1 MLGRRHDHH
10 PHPRTS
16 HLTRRLSDPFAQRRP
31 RPSPGG
37 SFCWPTTVTPTPHPP
52 PDPETT
58 MSETLTGAQALI
70 RALELEGVDTIFG
83 VPGGAILPA
92 YDPILDS
99 PIRHVLARHE
109 QGAGH
114 MASGYAHASGR
125 VGVAM
130 ATSGPGAT
138 NLITALQDAFMDSI
152 PLVAVTGQVG
162 MASIGYDAFQEAHT
176 WGISMPCTKHNYLVT
191 EPDAIADAIHEAF
204 HLASTG
210 RPGPVL
216 VDIPKNILNATLTWR
231 GPGKLDLPGYRPSV
245 EGHPKQ
251 VKAAVRLIAESERPV
266 LYLGGGVIR
275 ANATEEALRF
285 AELANL
291 PAVTTLM
298 ARGAIPDSH
307 PLCLGMP
314 GMHGNYTAIT
324 AMQRADVL
332 IAVGARFDDRVTG
345 DVAAF
350 APHARVI
357 HVDVDPA
364 EIAKVRTPE
373 IPIVGDAR
381 AVLRQLIVAMEKLL
395 GGESAP
401 EREPWLETLRGW
413 QRDKPLSYTQ
423 DEAGPIQQQ
432 YVIEELHRL
441 TGGDAVVVAGVG
453 QHQMWAS
460 QFWRFERPRT
470 WINSGGLGTMGYA
483 VPAAVGA
490 KTAVPDRTV
499 WAIDGDGCFQMTC
512 QELITASVE
521 GIPIKVA
528 VMNNQS
534 LGMVKQWQ
542 RLFYH
547 GRYSAVDLT
556 DHTPDYVKLAEAMG
570 CAGLRA
576 DHPGEVRPVL
586 EKAMAINDRPVV
598 VEFRCDPDAMV
609 FPMVPA
615 GGSNDLVVLGPE
627 DLAPSADDT
636 GALA

>member
-1 MLGRRHDHH
+1 
-10 PHPRTS
+10 
-16 HLTRRLSDPFAQRRP
+16 
-31 RPSPGG
+31 
-37 SFCWPTTVTPTPHPP
+37 
-52 PDPETT
+52 

-70 RALELEGVDTIFG
+70 RALELEGVDTVFG

-152 PLVAVTGQVG
+152 PVVAVTGQVG

-191 EPDAIADAIHEAF
+191 EPEAIADSVHEAF
-204 HLASTG
+204 HLAATG

-216 VDIPKNILNATLTWR
+216 VDIPKNILNAPLTWR
-231 GPGKLDLPGYRPSV
+231 GPGTLDLPGYRPRV

-275 ANATEEALRF
+275 ADAAEEALRF

-324 AMQRADVL
+324 AMQRADLL

-350 APHARVI
+350 APHAKVV

-381 AVLRQLIVAMEKLL
+381 AVLRQLIAAMEKLL
-395 GGESAP
+395 GGGSAP
-401 EREPWLETLRGW
+401 DRAPWLETLRRW
-413 QRDKPLSYTQ
+413 QHDKPLAYRQ
-423 DEAGPIQQQ
+423 DDAGPIQQQ

-460 QFWRFERPRT
+460 QFWRFEQPRT

-490 KTAVPDRTV
+490 KTAVPERTV

-547 GRYSAVDLT
+547 GRYSAIDLT

-576 DHPGEVRPVL
+576 DQPGEVRPVL

>member
-1 MLGRRHDHH
+1 M
-10 PHPRTS
+10 T
-16 HLTRRLSDPFAQRRP
+16 
-31 RPSPGG
+31 
-37 SFCWPTTVTPTPHPP
+37 
-52 PDPETT
+52 
-58 MSETLTGAQALI
+58 ETLTGAQALI

-99 PIRHVLARHE
+99 PIRHILARHE

-125 VGVAM
+125 VGVVM

-152 PLVAVTGQVG
+152 PVVAVTGQVG

-191 EPDAIADAIHEAF
+191 EPESIADAIHEAF

-216 VDIPKNILNATLTWR
+216 VDVPKNVLNASLPWH

-245 EGHPKQ
+245 QGHPKQ

-275 ANATEEALRF
+275 AGAAAEALRL

-324 AMQRADVL
+324 AMQQADLLV
-332 IAVGARFDDRVTG
+332 AVGARFDDRVTG
-345 DVAAF
+345 DVASF
-350 APHARVI
+350 APHAKVI

-364 EIAKVRTPE
+364 EIAKVRVPE

-381 AVLRQLIVAMEKLL
+381 AVLIQLIAVMERLL
-395 GGESAP
+395 GDQP
-401 EREPWLETLRGW
+401 PPDRVPWLETLRRW
-413 QRDKPLSYTQ
+413 QLDHPLGYEQ
-423 DEAGPIQQQ
+423 GEDGPIQQQ
-432 YVIEELHRL
+432 YVIEALHAI
-441 TGGDAVVVAGVG
+441 TGGNAVVVAGVG

-521 GIPIKVA
+521 GIPVKVA
-528 VMNNQS
+528 VMNNHS

-542 RLFYH
+542 RLFYD

-576 DHPGEVRPVL
+576 DHPGEVVPVL

-615 GGSNDLVVLGPE
+615 GGSNDHVVLGPG
-627 DLAPSADDT
+627 DLAPSTHDT

>member
-1 MLGRRHDHH
+1 M
-10 PHPRTS
+10 
-16 HLTRRLSDPFAQRRP
+16 
-31 RPSPGG
+31 
-37 SFCWPTTVTPTPHPP
+37 
-52 PDPETT
+52 
-58 MSETLTGAQALI
+58 I
-70 RALELEGVDTIFG
+70 RA
-83 VPGGAILPA
+83 
-92 YDPILDS
+92 
-99 PIRHVLARHE
+99 
-109 QGAGH
+109 
-114 MASGYAHASGR
+114 
-125 VGVAM
+125 
-130 ATSGPGAT
+130 
-138 NLITALQDAFMDSI
+138 DA
-152 PLVAVTGQVG
+152 A
-162 MASIGYDAFQEAHT
+162 
-176 WGISMPCTKHNYLVT
+176 
-191 EPDAIADAIHEAF
+191 
-204 HLASTG
+204 
-210 RPGPVL
+210 
-216 VDIPKNILNATLTWR
+216 
-231 GPGKLDLPGYRPSV
+231 
-245 EGHPKQ
+245 
-251 VKAAVRLIAESERPV
+251 
-266 LYLGGGVIR
+266 
-275 ANATEEALRF
+275 EEALRF

-350 APHARVI
+350 APHARVV

-381 AVLRQLIVAMEKLL
+381 AVLRQLIAAMEKLL
-395 GGESAP
+395 GDESAP

-413 QRDKPLSYTQ
+413 QGDKPLSYTQ

-490 KTAVPDRTV
+490 KTAVPERTV

-576 DHPGEVRPVL
+576 DLPGEVRPVL